1 MYRRIQEIQ
10 ASDYIGDNLIDI
22 NENFLS
28 LDKRID
34 SVIVNKEFLYSDYTN
49 IDYIFNEFQD
59 FFNIQYFL
67 TKFDARLS
75 THPLLHTLNETVDLQ
90 YQKNVN
96 KIYLHRFNGDSVGL
110 YDGQQW
116 TRVIIPFVTEIR
128 LKDYSLD
135 DNTTYD
141 IFMSYKNKNI
151 VFIFQKWSTVS
162 RQLAYIDGVYVDGT
176 SDKNRYIGSIH
187 ILNNKTTE
195 FSFVNDS
202 NNGEPVRLLLWNM
215 YNKQNC
221 LVRCTE
227 RQQYKLKRFL
237 SHKTSIL
244 PILKD
249 KPYFWNK
256 TNESNTSSKTSNN
269 IIFLNGL
276 TTLVK
281 MQYSTVVDPKGENAY
296 IGIGLNEENDPD
308 LHNDTNSTLSHTKA
322 NNTISMDAYFSK
334 NVEYGLNKLTTFDA
348 GDSNV
353 LFNINGNST
362 TVAHIHN

>member
-1 MYRRIQEIQ
+1 
-10 ASDYIGDNLIDI
+10 
-22 NENFLS
+22 
-28 LDKRID
+28 
-34 SVIVNKEFLYSDYTN
+34 
-49 IDYIFNEFQD
+49 
-59 FFNIQYFL
+59 
-67 TKFDARLS
+67 
-75 THPLLHTLNETVDLQ
+75 
-90 YQKNVN
+90 
-96 KIYLHRFNGDSVGL
+96 
-110 YDGQQW
+110 
-116 TRVIIPFVTEIR
+116 
-128 LKDYSLD
+128 
-135 DNTTYD
+135 
-141 IFMSYKNKNI
+141 
-151 VFIFQKWSTVS
+151 
-162 RQLAYIDGVYVDGT
+162 
-176 SDKNRYIGSIH
+176 
-187 ILNNKTTE
+187 
-195 FSFVNDS
+195 
-202 NNGEPVRLLLWNM
+202 M